1 MRPRPSSI
9 RQAVLP
15 VIELL
20 DQRRHL
26 SATLT
31 AGSLL
36 VTGTSH
42 DDHIKIFLKSGDATK
57 LEARVNHTTTEFNT
71 GDISEIRIYARGG
84 DDTVSG
90 VISYESDT
98 RPEGDTVDFKQYKV
112 DYTLHGIADVPYFA
126 GRSDLPLKPGA
137 SESFTLQVVGSAQ
150 RQFVRKAM
158 KGKPVSGTAKLQ
170 FAGYDFDNK
179 QVFIDTEFDISFD
192 DIMNADAN
200 PDAGADDGP

>member
-1 MRPRPSSI
+1 MRAWLVAVLGFAFGCGSPSVADDLTLTVDANGELNVDTACRPSC
-9 RQAVLP
+9 
-15 VIELL
+15 
-20 DQRRHL
+20 
-26 SATLT
+26 
-31 AGSLL
+31 
-36 VTGTSH
+36 
-42 DDHIKIFLKSGDATK
+42 
-57 LEARVNHTTTEFNT
+57 
-71 GDISEIRIYARGG
+71 GG
-84 DDTVSG
+84 DDSVSG

-126 GRSDLPLKPGA
+126 GRSDLPLRPGA

-200 PDAGADDGP
+200 PDAGADDAP